1 MKSSFLFRYTTNL
14 GQEKGD
20 NTVTMRR
27 EQKQS
32 EFKSD
37 PYPIIPTAAK
47 KGIGE
52 DTGRVVGNPRSPFSS
67 LRFGGKRKEA
77 GGGDTM
83 EGNAEGSIILLY
95 SRVEENELIR
105 IRNPPNGTRKVL
117 F

>member
-1 MKSSFLFRYTTNL
+1 MTKSSYWSRYTTNL

-27 EQKQS
+27 QQKQS

-37 PYPIIPTAAK
+37 PYPTVPRAAW

-52 DTGRVVGNPRSPFSS
+52 DTGGIIGNPRSPFSS

-77 GGGDTM
+77 GGGRTM
-83 EGNAEGSIILLY
+83 EGNEEG
-95 SRVEENELIR
+95 
-105 IRNPPNGTRKVL
+105 
-117 F
+117 